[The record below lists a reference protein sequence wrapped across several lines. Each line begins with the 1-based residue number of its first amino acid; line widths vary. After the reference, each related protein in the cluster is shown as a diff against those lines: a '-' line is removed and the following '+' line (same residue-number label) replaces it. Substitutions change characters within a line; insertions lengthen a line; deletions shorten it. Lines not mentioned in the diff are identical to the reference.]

1 MTLPLAALREPVT
14 AHRVAAISAILCGAA
29 LILLR

>member
-1 MTLPLAALREPVT
+1 MTLPFAALREPVT
-14 AHRVAAISAILCGAA
+14 AHRVAAILCGAA